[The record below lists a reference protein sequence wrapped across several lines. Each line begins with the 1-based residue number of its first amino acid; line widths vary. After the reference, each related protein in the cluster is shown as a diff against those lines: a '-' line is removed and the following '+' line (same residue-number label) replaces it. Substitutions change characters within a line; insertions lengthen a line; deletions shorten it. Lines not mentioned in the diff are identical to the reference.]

1 MLLRSPGLPR
11 SPWLPSSARLR
22 RRVPALLLAATLWLW
37 PVDAP
42 HAVARPYL
50 APATPYSAGHRGV
63 DLSAPEGTAVLAPAD
78 GVVRFAGWVVDRPVL
93 SVAHAG
99 GVISSYEPVESQL
112 LEGDVVRRGDVIGTL
127 LPDHCR
133 TPCLHLGVRI
143 DGEYVS
149 PLLFLGGQPRAVL
162 LPVRR

>member
-1 MLLRSPGLPR
+1 MLLR
-11 SPWLPSSARLR
+11 RL
-22 RRVPALLLAATLWLW
+22 PALLLAGTLWLW

-63 DLSAPEGTAVLAPAD
+63 DLTAEEGAAVLAPTD
-78 GVVRFAGWVVDRPVL
+78 GVVQFAGWVVDRPVL
-93 SVAHAG
+93 SISHPG
-99 GVISSYEPVESQL
+99 GLLSSYEPVETSL
-112 LEGDVVRRGDVIGTL
+112 EEGDVVHRGDVIGTL
-127 LPDHCR
+127 LPGHCR
-133 TPCLHLGVRI
+133 APCLHLGVRI

>member
-1 MLLRSPGLPR
+1 MLLR
-11 SPWLPSSARLR
+11 
-22 RRVPALLLAATLWLW
+22 RVPLLLLAASLWLW
-37 PVDAP
+37 PVAEP
-42 HAVARPYL
+42 HAVARAYL

-63 DLSAPEGTAVLAPAD
+63 DLRAEEGASVRAPAD

-93 SVAHAG
+93 SVTHGG
-99 GVISSYEPVESQL
+99 GVVSSYEPVESSL
-112 LEGDVVRRGDVIGTL
+112 SEGDVVRRGDVIGTL
-127 LPDHCR
+127 LAGHCR
-133 TPCLHLGVRI
+133 SPCLHLGVRI

>member
-1 MLLRSPGLPR
+1 MLHRSPL
-11 SPWLPSSARLR
+11 LR

-42 HAVARPYL
+42 HFVARPYL

-78 GVVRFAGWVVDRPVL
+78 GVVHFAGWVVDRPVL
-93 SVAHAG
+93 SVVHAG
-99 GVISSYEPVESQL
+99 GVLSSYEPVESTL
-112 LEGDVVRRGDVIGTL
+112 SEGDVVRRGDVIGRL
-127 LPDHCR
+127 LPGHCR

-143 DGEYVS
+143 DGQYVS

>member
-1 MLLRSPGLPR
+1 MLLR
-11 SPWLPSSARLR
+11 
-22 RRVPALLLAATLWLW
+22 RVPVALLAASLWLW
-37 PVDAP
+37 PVAAP

-63 DLSAPEGTAVLAPAD
+63 DLRAESGASVLAPAD

-93 SVAHAG
+93 SLVHSG
-99 GVISSYEPVESQL
+99 GVLSSYEPVESAL
-112 LEGDVVRRGDVIGTL
+112 EEGDVVHRGDVIGTL
-127 LPDHCR
+127 LPGHCR

-162 LPVRR
+162 LPVRRGASR